1 MPETIESWDYLV
13 VTASNEAQACVYRRQ
28 LQLRRQLGLLGGI
41 AEVMAIS
48 DPAGRRIGSGGSTL
62 YCLMK
67 IIARQLGARAC
78 DAGGAGVSPACSMGV
93 PPMSPTGVSP
103 VVSSF
108 SFVSSSE
115 EQQRQKQQQ
124 RNGQDARGTH
134 GQDAHATSDAD
145 KMSATLVPDA
155 QTWQRILSGLRILIL
170 HAGGDS
176 PRLPAYWPCG
186 KLFLPVPGEGD
197 SALPMTLF
205 DRQLQTYLHLPAM
218 PDGAGQIVIAAG
230 DVLLNFNPAEVA
242 FAPQGLTGLGCR
254 STPQQACGHG
264 VFVAEG
270 SGPVRIFLQKP
281 SCEEQHRLGAVDHYG
296 QTILDLGVVNF
307 DARAAATMLQ
317 MSGASLDAAGEVAFG
332 GPVGQAI
339 MEGGL
344 DFYRELCCAMGL
356 RATAGLHA
364 QMVRQGPSKA
374 SDEALAAIFAAL
386 SPLPFVVQVLPRCE
400 FLHFGATAQL
410 LSSGMTLL
418 RADLGVAH
426 METPLD
432 INNELSAGGEV
443 IGSHAWIEGCR
454 IRSRLT
460 LGGQNLVA
468 GLDLDEPLTLPAG
481 ACVDILPG
489 FDRAGGDVRG
499 MGILPMSST
508 GVSPVSSPLCST
520 GILPVSSSLCSTGI
534 LPVSSSLNSDKIKE
548 TERHGQ
554 DARET
559 HGQDAHAT
567 THAPVR
573 AAPLDFVRVY
583 GISDRLRLAADQGGT
598 FCGRPLTQWLAEM
611 GAAADVWDESVEA
624 SQRSAWNAR
633 LFPAVGRGQSVARWL
648 WLFDPAAAD
657 SRQKREYLSAGRYS
671 LAEMAALADP
681 ESFHLRRRS
690 IRAAQ
695 IRQSLRRMFR
705 MGSGF
710 SAQDL
715 AYVLQ
720 SVEDRPAVIADV
732 LREAH
737 FHNAPG
743 GGLATFV
750 FGRILH
756 TLATAVESLWHPQV
770 FLGVSGSPEHCQTP
784 PSAHTG
790 ADRLGGATYD
800 HPSPADAALLAVTGD
815 FAARLDEPQVEWLA
829 LLGLLPRADT
839 SVAEWVGKARAA
851 AFGQLGSAILSSGA
865 ARGEPPASKLRE
877 DEIVWGRAAA
887 RLDLGGG
894 WSDTPPYALEHG
906 GCVINAAVD
915 LNGQPPI
922 QAYARVIRE
931 PLVRITSIDQG
942 TRLEIRDLAGLLDYR
957 KATSDFGLAK
967 AALAL
972 AGLSP
977 EYSHWPAGVS
987 LESMLGR
994 FGGGI
999 ELTTLSAV
1007 PKGSGLG
1014 TSSILGAVIM
1024 AVVQKMMGHDLTAQ
1038 DLFHAVLRLEQALTT
1053 GGGWQDQIGAVVGGV
1068 KVVSAEAGLV
1078 PQARVHY
1085 VPSDVLDPRLNGGQT
1100 LLYYTGITRLAKNIL
1115 QQVVGNYLDRNRS
1128 AMATLGRIRA
1138 LPPRVS
1144 AAMAG
1149 KDLPAFGRLIDVA
1162 WRLNKELDPDS
1173 SNAAIEALLDRL
1185 RPHLH
1190 GAKLLGAGGGGFLLM
1205 IAKSPGDAAGIRRLL
1220 ESAPPNG
1227 RARFFDFSISHNGL
1241 TVTTC

>member
-1 MPETIESWDYLV
+1 
-13 VTASNEAQACVYRRQ
+13 
-28 LQLRRQLGLLGGI
+28 
-41 AEVMAIS
+41 
-48 DPAGRRIGSGGSTL
+48 
-62 YCLMK
+62 
-67 IIARQLGARAC
+67 
-78 DAGGAGVSPACSMGV
+78 
-93 PPMSPTGVSP
+93 
-103 VVSSF
+103 
-108 SFVSSSE
+108 
-115 EQQRQKQQQ
+115 
-124 RNGQDARGTH
+124 
-134 GQDAHATSDAD
+134 
-145 KMSATLVPDA
+145 
-155 QTWQRILSGLRILIL
+155 
-170 HAGGDS
+170 
-176 PRLPAYWPCG
+176 
-186 KLFLPVPGEGD
+186 
-197 SALPMTLF
+197 MTLF
-205 DRQLQTYLHLPAM
+205 ERQLQTYLNLPAM
-218 PDGAGQIVIAAG
+218 PDGAGQVVIAAG
-230 DVLLNFNPAEVA
+230 DVLLNFNPADVA

-270 SGPVRIFLQKP
+270 SGPVQLFLQKP
-281 SCEEQHRLGAVDHYG
+281 SCEEQHRCGAVDHYG

-307 DARAAATMLQ
+307 DAQAAATMLK
-317 MSGASLDAAGEVAFG
+317 MSGASLDAVGEVAFG

-339 MEGGL
+339 TDGGL
-344 DFYRELCCAMGL
+344 DFYRELCCAMGR
-356 RATAGLHA
+356 RATADLHT
-364 QMVRQGPSKA
+364 QMVRQGPSRA

-400 FLHFGATAQL
+400 FLHFGATSQL

-426 METPLD
+426 LETPLD
-432 INNELSAGGEV
+432 INNELSAGGAV
-443 IGSHAWIEGCR
+443 TGSHAWIEGCR
-454 IRSRLT
+454 IRNRLE

-489 FDRAGGDVRG
+489 FDRAGGKA
-499 MGILPMSST
+499 
-508 GVSPVSSPLCST
+508 CST

-534 LPVSSSLNSDKIKE
+534 LPVSSSLNSDKSKE

-567 THAPVR
+567 PYAGGTP
-573 AAPLDFVRVY
+573 APLDFVRVY
-583 GISDRLRLAADQGGT
+583 GISDRLKLAADQGGT
-598 FCGRPLTQWLAEM
+598 FCGRPLAQWLAEM
-611 GAAADVWDESVEA
+611 GAAAADVWDESVEA
-624 SQRSAWNAR
+624 SQRSVWNAR

-648 WLFDPAAAD
+648 WLFDPAA
-657 SRQKREYLSAGRYS
+657 SGRRQKLDYLSVDRYS

-681 ESFHLRRRS
+681 ESFHARRRS
-690 IRAAQ
+690 IRATH

-705 MGSGF
+705 LASGF
-710 SAQDL
+710 SADDL
-715 AYVLQ
+715 AFVLQ

-737 FHNAPG
+737 FHNGPG

-756 TLATAVESLWHPQV
+756 TLATAVEILDAETQPVETQLV
-770 FLGVSGSPEHCQTP
+770 AQP
-784 PSAHTG
+784 PSAVSSSF
-790 ADRLGGATYD
+790 
-800 HPSPADAALLAVTGD
+800 PSASSLPPHQQHETAKTQPRAAVPQTLLLVTGD
-815 FAARLDEPQVEWLA
+815 FAALLDPPQVDWLA
-829 LLGLLPRADT
+829 SLGLLPQADT
-839 SVAEWVGKARAA
+839 SVADWVAKAKAA

-865 ARGEPPASKLRE
+865 VGGEPPASTLRE

-922 QAYARVIRE
+922 QAYARVIKE

-942 TRLEIRDLAGLLDYR
+942 TRLEIRDLDALLDYR

-972 AGLSP
+972 SGLSP
-977 EYSHWPAGVS
+977 QYARWPAGAS
-987 LESMLGR
+987 LESMLR
-994 FGGGI
+994 QFGGGI

-1068 KVVSAEAGLV
+1068 KVVGAEAGLV

-1085 VPSDVLDPRLNGGQT
+1085 VPSDVLDPRVNGGQT

-1115 QQVVGNYLDRNRS
+1115 QQVVGNYLDRNRA

-1138 LPPRVS
+1138 LPQQVS

-1173 SNAAIEALLDRL
+1173 SNSAIEALLDRL
-1185 RPHLH
+1185 RPHIY

-1205 IAKSPGDAAGIRRLL
+1205 IAKSLRDAAEIKRLL
-1220 ESAPPNG
+1220 ESAPPND
-1227 RARFFDFSISHNGL
+1227 RARFFDFSISQGGL

>member
-1 MPETIESWDYLV
+1 MPGTFESWDYLV
-13 VTASNEAQACVYRRQ
+13 VTASNDSQAHAYGRQ
-28 LQLRRQLGLLGGI
+28 LQLRRQLGLLGGF
-41 AEVMAIS
+41 AQVMAIS

-67 IIARQLGARAC
+67 IIARQLGVG
-78 DAGGAGVSPACSMGV
+78 DAGILPAGVES
-93 PPMSPTGVSP
+93 VSP
-103 VVSSF
+103 ST
-108 SFVSSSE
+108 
-115 EQQRQKQQQ
+115 
-124 RNGQDARGTH
+124 NP
-134 GQDAHATSDAD
+134 TSTDAD
-145 KMSATLVPDA
+145 KMSATHAADA
-155 QTWQRILSGLRILIL
+155 RTWQRILSGLRILIL

-176 PRLPAYWPCG
+176 PRLPAYAPCG

-205 DRQLQTYLHLPAM
+205 ERQVQTYLNLPAM

-230 DVLLNFNPAEVA
+230 DVLLNFNPAEVS

-270 SGPVRIFLQKP
+270 SGPVKLFLQKP
-281 SCEEQHRLGAVDHYG
+281 SCEEQHRHGAVDHYG
-296 QTILDLGVVNF
+296 QTILDLGVVNL
-307 DARAAATMLQ
+307 DAQAAAAMLQ
-317 MSGASLDAAGEVAFG
+317 MSGARLDASGEVAFG

-339 MEGGL
+339 TEGGL
-344 DFYRELCCAMGL
+344 DFYRELCCAMGR
-356 RATAGLHA
+356 RATADLHA
-364 QMVRQGPSKA
+364 QMVHQGPSRA

-400 FLHFGATAQL
+400 FLHFGASSQL
-410 LSSGMTLL
+410 LSSGMSLL

-426 METPLD
+426 LETPLE
-432 INNELSAGGEV
+432 INNELSADGAV
-443 IGSHAWIEGCR
+443 TGSHAWIEGCR
-454 IRSRLT
+454 IRNRLA

-468 GLDLDEPLTLPAG
+468 GLDLDDPLTLPVG

-489 FDRAGGDVRG
+489 FDRAGGKV
-499 MGILPMSST
+499 
-508 GVSPVSSPLCST
+508 
-520 GILPVSSSLCSTGI
+520 
-534 LPVSSSLNSDKIKE
+534 
-548 TERHGQ
+548 
-554 DARET
+554 
-559 HGQDAHAT
+559 
-567 THAPVR
+567 
-573 AAPLDFVRVY
+573 DFVRVY
-583 GISDRLRLAADQGGT
+583 GISDRLKLAADHGGT

-611 GAAADVWDESVEA
+611 GATAADVWDESISA
-624 SQRSAWNAR
+624 SHRFAWNAKV
-633 LFPAVGRGQSVARWL
+633 FPAVGRGQSVARWL
-648 WLFDPAAAD
+648 WLFDPAASG
-657 SRQKREYLSAGRYS
+657 SRQKLDYISADRYS
-671 LAEMAALADP
+671 LADMAALADP

-690 IRAAQ
+690 IRATQ

-705 MGSGF
+705 LASGF

-737 FHNAPG
+737 FHNGPG

-756 TLATAVESLWHPQV
+756 TLA
-770 FLGVSGSPEHCQTP
+770 
-784 PSAHTG
+784 G
-790 ADRLGGATYD
+790 AIEILAD
-800 HPSPADAALLAVTGD
+800 PAQPLYAVTGD
-815 FAARLDEPQVEWLA
+815 FASHLDPSQVDWLA
-829 LLGLLPRADT
+829 SLGLLPQADT
-839 SVAEWVGKARAA
+839 SVPGWVGKAKSA
-851 AFGQLGSAILSSGA
+851 AFGQLSSAIISSGVSGGA
-865 ARGEPPASKLRE
+865 PPASTLRE

-922 QAYARVIRE
+922 QAYARVIKD

-942 TRLEIRDLAGLLDYR
+942 TRLEIRDLDALLDYR

-972 AGLSP
+972 SGLSP
-977 EYSHWPAGVS
+977 EYAHWPAGAS
-987 LESMLGR
+987 LESMLR
-994 FGGGI
+994 QFGGGI

-1085 VPSDVLDPRLNGGQT
+1085 VPSDVLDPRVNNGQT

-1128 AMATLGRIRA
+1128 AMATLARIRA
-1138 LPPRVS
+1138 LPQQVS

-1162 WRLNKELDPDS
+1162 WRLNNELDPDS
-1173 SNAAIEALLDRL
+1173 SNPAIETLLGRL
-1185 RPHLH
+1185 RPHLY

-1205 IAKSPGDAAGIRRLL
+1205 IAKSLRDAAEIKYLL
-1220 ESAPPNG
+1220 ETAPPND
-1227 RARFFDFSISHNGL
+1227 RARFFDFSISQCGL

>member
-1 MPETIESWDYLV
+1 MPETFESWDYLV
-13 VTASNEAQACVYRRQ
+13 VTASNDRQAHAYRRQ
-28 LQLRRQLGLLGGI
+28 LELRRQLGLLGPI
-41 AEVMAIS
+41 AQVMAIS

-62 YCLMK
+62 YGLMK
-67 IIARQLGARAC
+67 IIARQLGV
-78 DAGGAGVSPACSMGV
+78 GGADVTSACGEGVSPSRSMGV

-103 VVSSF
+103 VVSSSSSSSSSS

-115 EQQRQKQQQ
+115 EQQRQRQQQ
-124 RNGQDARGTH
+124 RHGQDARETH
-134 GQDAHATSDAD
+134 GQDAHATPDAD
-145 KMSATLVPDA
+145 KMSATHFAADA
-155 QTWQRILSGLRILIL
+155 ATWQRVLSGLRILIL

-176 PRLPAYWPCG
+176 PRLPAYSPCG

-205 DRQLQTYLHLPAM
+205 ERQLQTCLNLPAM
-218 PDGAGQIVIAAG
+218 PDGAGQVVIAAG
-230 DVLLNFNPAEVA
+230 DVLLNFNPADVA

-270 SGPVRIFLQKP
+270 SGPVQLFLQKP
-281 SCEEQHRLGAVDHYG
+281 SCQEQHRYGAVDHYG

-307 DARAAATMLQ
+307 DAQAAATMLQ
-317 MSGASLDAAGEVAFG
+317 MSGARLDAAGEVAFD
-332 GPVGQAI
+332 GPVGLAI
-339 MEGGL
+339 NEGGL
-344 DFYRELCCAMGL
+344 DFYRELCCAMG
-356 RATAGLHA
+356 RGATADLHA
-364 QMVRQGPSKA
+364 QMVRQGPSRA

-432 INNELSAGGEV
+432 INNELSADGAV
-443 IGSHAWIEGCR
+443 TGSHAWIEGCR
-454 IRSRLT
+454 IRNRLA

-489 FDRAGGDVRG
+489 FDRAGGNACGEGVPPVRS
-499 MGILPMSST
+499 MGVPPMSPT
-508 GVSPVSSPLCST
+508 GVS
-520 GILPVSSSLCSTGI
+520 
-534 LPVSSSLNSDKIKE
+534 PVSSSLNSDKSKE

-567 THAPVR
+567 THAGGTP
-573 AAPLDFVRVY
+573 APLDFVRVY
-583 GISDRLRLAADQGGT
+583 GISDRLKLAADQGGT

-611 GAAADVWDESVEA
+611 GAAAADVWDESVEA

-648 WLFDPAAAD
+648 WLFDPAASG
-657 SRQKREYLSAGRYS
+657 SRQKLDYLSADRYS

-681 ESFHLRRRS
+681 ESFHARRRS
-690 IRAAQ
+690 IRASH

-705 MGSGF
+705 IASGF
-710 SAQDL
+710 SADDL
-715 AYVLQ
+715 AFVLQ
-720 SVEDRPAVIADV
+720 SVEDRPAVVADV

-737 FHNAPG
+737 FHNSPG

-756 TLATAVESLWHPQV
+756 TLATAVEILWHPQV
-770 FLGVSGSPEHCQTP
+770 FLGVSDCLRDCPRIVQGTVPEPEKRDSPHFRKQP
-784 PSAHTG
+784 RKWGQS
-790 ADRLGGATYD
+790 L
-800 HPSPADAALLAVTGD
+800 ALLALTGD
-815 FAARLDEPQVEWLA
+815 FAAHLDPPQVDWLA
-829 LLGLLPRADT
+829 SLGLLPQADT
-839 SVAEWVGKARAA
+839 SVTDWVGKAKAA

-865 ARGEPPASKLRE
+865 AGGEPPTSTLRE

-922 QAYARVIRE
+922 QAYARVIKA

-942 TRLEIRDLAGLLDYR
+942 TRLEIRDLDALLDYR

-972 AGLSP
+972 SGLSP
-977 EYSHWPAGVS
+977 EYARWPAGTS
-987 LESMLGR
+987 LESMLRR

-1068 KVVSAEAGLV
+1068 KIVSAEAGLV
-1078 PQARVHY
+1078 PQARIHY
-1085 VPSDVLDPRLNGGQT
+1085 VPSDVLDPRVNGGQT

-1115 QQVVGNYLDRNRS
+1115 QQVVGNYLDRNRA
-1128 AMATLGRIRA
+1128 AMATLGRIRRQ
-1138 LPPRVS
+1138 PQQVS

-1185 RPHLH
+1185 RPHIY

-1205 IAKSPGDAAGIRRLL
+1205 IAKSLRDAAEVKRLL
-1220 ESAPPNG
+1220 ESAPPNR